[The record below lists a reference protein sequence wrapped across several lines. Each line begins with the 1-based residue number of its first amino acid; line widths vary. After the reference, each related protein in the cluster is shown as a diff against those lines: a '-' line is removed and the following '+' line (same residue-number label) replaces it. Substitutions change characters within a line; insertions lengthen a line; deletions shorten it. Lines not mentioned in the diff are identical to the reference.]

1 MNETP
6 IWMLGAA
13 GIAERLA
20 AGSVEAAEVLDVF
33 LDRHD
38 RLNGTLNTIAFLDR
52 DGARRAADEATKRQR
67 EGRRLGPL
75 DGVPITVKDNLY
87 VKGLPAEW
95 GSRLFAGHRPEHDDL
110 CVERLRAAGA
120 VIVGKSATAEFALSG
135 RTNTDV
141 LGVTRNPWNPAMTP
155 GGSSG
160 GAVAGVAAG
169 LVPLAIGTDAGGSI
183 RLPASYTGLVGMRPS
198 NGRVARR
205 YGFPPMAIDFQAIGL
220 VARTTADL
228 SLLFEALAGPDPRDP
243 VSASIPPS
251 AVPDR
256 PLRIGWFD
264 VLAGDGPDPEV
275 RASLDDALKVLA
287 ALGHE
292 IVPVAPPFDIAV
304 VRSVFDTLASV
315 GAARVA
321 LRFPD
326 WEAKVT
332 ASLAGIVR
340 RGCEI
345 TARDYVDALDALYG
359 LRADTSAAWG
369 DYDLLVSPTGAG
381 PAFPTE
387 LECPSTIAGRPGT
400 GAVQHM
406 YCGWVNAV
414 GFAGLSVPGIPHPDG
429 RPIGVQFVARAGGDE
444 LLIALARAFEAAAPS
459 ADRWPA
465 MAIES

>member
-1 MNETP
+1 MTGLP
-6 IWMLGAA
+6 IWKLGAA

-20 AGSVEAAEVLDVF
+20 DGSVTPASVLDVF
-33 LDRHD
+33 LERHD
-38 RLNGTLNTIAFLDR
+38 RLNGELNTMAHLDR
-52 DGARRAADEATKRQR
+52 EGARRAADEATTRQR

-75 DGVPITVKDNLY
+75 DGVPVTVKDNLY
-87 VKGLPAEW
+87 VKDLPAEW

-120 VIVGKSATAEFALSG
+120 VIVGKTATAEFALSG

-141 LGVTRNPWNPAMTP
+141 VGITRNPWNTAVTP

-183 RLPASYTGLVGMRPS
+183 RLPASYAGIVGLRPS

-220 VARTTADL
+220 AARTTADVR
-228 SLLFEALAGPDPRDP
+228 LLFEALSGPDRRDP
-243 VSASIPPS
+243 VSWSVPASP
-251 AVPDR
+251 VPDR
-256 PLRIGWFD
+256 PLRIGWLD
-264 VLAGDGPDPEV
+264 VLSGDGPDPEV
-275 RASLDDALKVLA
+275 AASLQGALKILA
-287 ALGHE
+287 GLGHTV
-292 IVPVAPPFDIAV
+292 IPVPPPFDVNV
-304 VRSVFDTLASV
+304 VRPVFGLLASV

-332 ASLAGIVR
+332 PSLAGTIR
-340 RGCEI
+340 HGAGI
-345 TARDYVDALDALYG
+345 SSRDYVDALDALYG
-359 LRADTSAAWG
+359 FRADTFAAWG
-369 DYDLLVSPTGAG
+369 DYDILVTPTGAA
-381 PAFPTE
+381 PPFPVD
-387 LECPSTIAGRPGT
+387 LECPAEIAGKPGSV
-400 GAVQHM
+400 GVQHM

-414 GFAGLSVPGIPHPDG
+414 GFAGLSIPGAPHPDG
-429 RPIGVQFVARAGGDE
+429 RPIGVQFVGRPGGDE
-444 LLIALARAFEAAAPS
+444 LLLALASDYEAATPW

-465 MAIES
+465 MAEAG